1 MNINIKITN
10 NNLINYNDTL
20 YIMKHLGDYNYSIIY
35 YDKGKNEFIDEIENE
50 LKIKKIKYV
59 RKHINYLNSVEVDE
73 SDVII
78 IDNAEAKSDK
88 SLMFVVNYL
97 YGKKK
102 QVIMNYKNKLD
113 SDLSQVL
120 SNKKYIRSGFREE
133 L

>member
-1 MNINIKITN
+1 MNIKITN
-10 NNLINYNDTL
+10 NNLNNYNDTL
-20 YIMKHLGDYNYSIIY
+20 YIMKHLCDCEFSIIY
-35 YDKGKNEFIDEIENE
+35 YGKSKNEFIDEIESE
-50 LKIKKIKYV
+50 LNNKNIKYV
-59 RKHINYLNSVEVDE
+59 RKHINYLNSIEIDN

-102 QVIMNYKNKLD
+102 QIIMNYKNKLD

>member
-1 MNINIKITN
+1 MNVKITN
-10 NNLINYNDTL
+10 NNLNNYNDTL
-20 YIMKHLGDYNYSIIY
+20 YIMKHLGDYNCSIIY
-35 YDKGKNEFIDEIENE
+35 YDINQNEFIDEIESE
-50 LKIKKIKYV
+50 LKLKNIKYV
-59 RKHINYLNSVEVDE
+59 RKHINYLNSIEVEE

-88 SLMFVVNYL
+88 SLMFVINYL

-102 QVIMNYKNKLD
+102 QVIMNYKNKV
-113 SDLSQVL
+113 SSNLSQVL

>member
-1 MNINIKITN
+1 MDIKVTN
-10 NNLINYNDTL
+10 NNLNNYNDTL
-20 YIMKHLGDYNYSIIY
+20 YIMNHLGDYNYSIIY
-35 YDKGKNEFIDEIENE
+35 YGKSKNEFIDEIENE
-50 LKIKKIKYV
+50 LKNKKIKYV
-59 RKHINYLNSVEVDE
+59 RKHINYLNSIEIEE

-78 IDNAEAKSDK
+78 IDNANAKSDK
-88 SLMFVVNYL
+88 SLMFIVNYL

-120 SNKKYIRSGFREE
+120 SNKKYLRSGFREE

>member
-1 MNINIKITN
+1 MNIKITN
-10 NNLINYNDTL
+10 NNLNNYNDTL

-35 YDKGKNEFIDEIENE
+35 YGNGKNEFIDEIENE

-59 RKHINYLNSVEVDE
+59 RKHINYLNSIDIDE

-78 IDNAEAKSDK
+78 IDNAEVKSDK

-102 QVIMNYKNKLD
+102 QIIMNYKNKLD
-113 SDLSQVL
+113 SDLSKVL